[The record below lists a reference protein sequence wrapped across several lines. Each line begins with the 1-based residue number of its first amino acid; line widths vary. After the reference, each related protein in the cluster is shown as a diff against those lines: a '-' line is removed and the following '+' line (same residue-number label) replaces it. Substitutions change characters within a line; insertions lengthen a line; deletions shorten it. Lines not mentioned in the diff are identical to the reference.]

1 VANLNDLGLAGGGGA
16 PVINLKVEG
25 EDVVGVIKDIN
36 TEAVVYD
43 FVSKKQKFWVDR
55 KPTPLSAEEAAQSG
69 AKPVYQIMVTVTKAD
84 GNDVRIPFNSK
95 DEREALKVAIQEAGG
110 SINIGDTLGKRLV
123 KREGNIKTHAVKL
136 IPAS

>member
-1 VANLNDLGLAGGGGA
+1 MANLNDLGLGGSKSQ
-16 PVINLKVEG
+16 VINLKVEG
-25 EDVVGVIKDIN
+25 EDVVGVITEID
-36 TEAVVYD
+36 TEALVFD

-55 KPTPLSAEEAAQSG
+55 KPQPLSAEEAAQAG
-69 AKPVYQIMVTVTKAD
+69 VKPVYQIMISVTKED
-84 GNDVRIPFNSK
+84 GTEVRIPFNSK

-110 SINIGDTLGKRLV
+110 SINIGDTIGKRLV